1 MLMGHIRNAFT
12 LIELL
17 VVIAII
23 AILAA
28 LLLPVFSSARQKAQA
43 VQCINNLRQL
53 GVATF
58 LYCQDNGDVLPY
70 AWYNNP
76 DARENNFYSLL
87 TPVMRRHGFDGYGDF
102 ESSIYACPTREREPL
117 VGPNPFR
124 ISYGMNAYNSVDF
137 PDPRTRKLAQA
148 QQGHPSATVLIADI
162 AYQYNHPPLRQLGPK
177 QTGYKHRGR
186 AQLVFFDG
194 HAEPRTLSQT
204 NNLILKY

>member
-1 MLMGHIRNAFT
+1 MRLIRDAFT

-28 LLLPVFSSARQKAQA
+28 LLLPVFSSARKKAQA
-43 VQCINNLRQL
+43 AQCINNLRQL

-58 LYCQDNGDVLPY
+58 FYCQDNSDILPF

-76 DARENNFYSLL
+76 DARENNFYGLL
-87 TPVMRRHGFDGYGDF
+87 TPVLRRHGFDGYGDF
-102 ESSIYACPTREREPL
+102 ETSIYACPTREREPL

-124 ISYGMNAYNSVDF
+124 ISYGMNAYNSVHF

-148 QQGHPSATVLIADI
+148 QQGNSAATVLISDI
-162 AYQYNHPPLRQLGPK
+162 AYEYNHPPLRELGPD
-177 QTGYKHRGR
+177 QAGYKHRGR
-186 AQLVFFDG
+186 AQIVFFDG